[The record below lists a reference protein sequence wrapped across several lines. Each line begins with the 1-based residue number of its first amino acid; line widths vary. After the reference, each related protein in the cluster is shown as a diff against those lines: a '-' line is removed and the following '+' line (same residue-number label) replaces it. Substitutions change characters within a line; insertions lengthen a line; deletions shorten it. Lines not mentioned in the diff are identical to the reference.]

1 MTKKR
6 VLRRIREKLAKVSVY
21 NQEAR
26 RMWGDHVASEM
37 FHEDLDFLS
46 TLLRLIGEAEEFE

>member
-26 RMWGDHVASEM
+26 RMWGAHIAEEM